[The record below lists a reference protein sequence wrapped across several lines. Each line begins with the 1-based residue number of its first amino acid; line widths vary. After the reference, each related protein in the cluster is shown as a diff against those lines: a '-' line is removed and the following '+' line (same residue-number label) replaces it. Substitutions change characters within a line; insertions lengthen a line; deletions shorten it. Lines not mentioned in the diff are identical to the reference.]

1 MNSSDEINLHQLLQV
16 FTKRWK
22 YLLLLGLFSILG
34 ALVKHKYFPIY
45 PGVGKLIIKDVRN
58 SQLQS
63 IIGRV
68 VGMDSEIISSDLK
81 GEDLVIRSEALLDI
95 HDFYVKVAKRLIGKS
110 YDYNNIALRKF
121 VNDFNRN
128 QDDPELVH
136 DIANKISR
144 YISFNSNKADVLS
157 IDVKTS
163 YKDLTVLLVNETL
176 VEAKSNLINRELE
189 DLNQAE
195 NYFTEELRQVRD
207 RIDTI
212 ENLKIKKL
220 KHRQILSID
229 EEKGESFKYINEL
242 KRSIYDNEIL
252 LANNLNK
259 IKEIAAKVKKS
270 SATETTISKFNE
282 SSQIRQLNYQNEAL
296 GLDLK
301 THLNYLKNFEN
312 QNSGLVSFQYE
323 IEKMNAAHDF
333 EYKMYTSLN
342 DSLSRIGLQK
352 TYVKNKIEILEFER
366 SSRVHSSPPLIIL
379 LAISLTL
386 SQVVGLFGIYLLEL
400 FKPSLV
406 KN

>member
-16 FTKRWK
+16 FTRRWK
-22 YLLLLGLFSILG
+22 YLLLLGLLSILG

-63 IIGRV
+63 TIGHV

-95 HDFYVKVAKRLIGKS
+95 HDFYVSVAKRLIAKS
-110 YDYNNIALRKF
+110 YDYNNLGLRKF
-121 VNDFNRN
+121 LDGFKGKRS
-128 QDDPELVH
+128 DPEFVH
-136 DIANKISR
+136 DVANKIAS

-157 IDVKTS
+157 IEVKTS

-176 VEAKSNLINRELE
+176 MEAKNNLINRELE

-195 NYFTEELRQVRD
+195 NYFTQELSQVRG
-207 RIDTI
+207 RIESI
-212 ENLKIKKL
+212 EDLKIKKL
-220 KHRQILSID
+220 KNRQILSVD
-229 EEKGESFKYINEL
+229 DEKGESFKYINEL
-242 KRSIYDNEIL
+242 KRNIYDSEIV
-252 LANNLNK
+252 LANNTNK
-259 IKEIAAKVKKS
+259 INEISAKFKKS
-270 SATETTISKFNE
+270 SPINTSISKFNE
-282 SSQIRQLNYQNEAL
+282 SSQIRQLNYQNETL

-333 EYKMYTSLN
+333 EYKMYSSLN
-342 DSLSRIGLQK
+342 DSISRIGLQK
-352 TYVKNKIEILEFER
+352 TYVKNKIEILELER
-366 SSRVHSSPPLIIL
+366 SSRVRSSPPLMIL
-379 LAISLTL
+379 LTISLTI
-386 SQVVGLFGIYLLEL
+386 SQVMGLFGIYLLEM
-400 FKPSLV
+400 FKPSSV
-406 KN
+406 KS